1 MANQNSKNKNNNQ
14 KKKNNNGKGN
24 NTTKKNTNVKANNN
38 ANNSKKVV
46 KKEEVKTEVKKVE
59 KVVPAKKE
67 EVKKEKKGFSLTSK
81 QKDLILVA
89 LVAVLLVVGLL
100 VSGAKK
106 EEKVNIELPVALEGE
121 AGFTEM
127 TYSEYEEKME
137 SGKPFVMVV
146 VRDGC
151 HYCELYEPVVTE
163 VTSEYSV
170 PFYFINLAH
179 LSEDEYTKLGTSNSY
194 LKNKEWG
201 TPTTLFM
208 NGKDV
213 IDSIGGYVEKD
224 ELVNFVKKNF
234 KVADENAE

>member
-1 MANQNSKNKNNNQ
+1 MANSKSKNNQ

-24 NTTKKNTNVKANNN
+24 NTTKKNNNVKAN
-38 ANNSKKVV
+38 ANTNKKVV
-46 KKEEVKTEVKKVE
+46 KKEEVKKVE
-59 KVVPAKKE
+59 KVVPVKKE

-81 QKDLILVA
+81 QKDLILIA
-89 LVAVLLVVGLL
+89 LVVVLLVVGLL

-127 TYSEYEEKME
+127 TYSEYEEKMD

-163 VTSEYSV
+163 VTSEYGV

-208 NGKDV
+208 YGKDI

-234 KVADENAE
+234 KVEKNEE

>member
-14 KKKNNNGKGN
+14 KKKNNNGKGS
-24 NTTKKNTNVKANNN
+24 NTNKKNTNVKANVN
-38 ANNSKKVV
+38 ANKKVV
-46 KKEEVKTEVKKVE
+46 KKEEVKPEVKKVE

-67 EVKKEKKGFSLTSK
+67 TVKKEKKGFSLTAK

-89 LVAVLLVVGLL
+89 LVAVLLIVGLL
-100 VSGAKK
+100 VSGGKK

-121 AGFTEM
+121 VGFTEM

-163 VTSEYSV
+163 VTEEYGV
-170 PFYFINLAH
+170 PFYYINLAH

-234 KVADENAE
+234 KVAEENAE

>member
-1 MANQNSKNKNNNQ
+1 MANSKNKNNQ

-24 NTTKKNTNVKANNN
+24 NTTKKNNNVKAN
-38 ANNSKKVV
+38 ANTNKKEV
-46 KKEEVKTEVKKVE
+46 KKEEVKKVE
-59 KVVPAKKE
+59 KVVPVKKE

-81 QKDLILVA
+81 QKDLILIA
-89 LVAVLLVVGLL
+89 LVVVLLVVGLL

-127 TYSEYEEKME
+127 TYSEYEEKMD

-163 VTSEYSV
+163 VTEEYGV

-179 LSEDEYTKLGTSNSY
+179 LTEEEYTKLGTSNKY

-208 NGKDV
+208 YGKDI

-234 KVADENAE
+234 KVEKNEE